1 MHAPLAAEAEAC
13 YPKDVMAPLL
23 IPALALLLG
32 PLSVHAADAR
42 RQAGD
47 AADLSES
54 ASLTGDASASREAAA
69 RPFDANRAEDNTV
82 VAPGVTRKSVRLTK
96 PGPDARRDKTVVP
109 NPVEKKDDGGS
120 KLTSGL
126 VMGGAAALGGLQGWF
141 SAGLLGAAAGA
152 GLGLAAAWLFHKK
165 DYGGAFGVTAG
176 AIIGTAFGGP
186 IGGLIGA
193 VVGGIVGHF
202 LGKLF
207 L

>member
-1 MHAPLAAEAEAC
+1 
-13 YPKDVMAPLL
+13 MAPLL

-32 PLSVHAADAR
+32 PLAARAADAHH
-42 RQAGD
+42 QAGD
-47 AADLSES
+47 AAALSE
-54 ASLTGDASASREAAA
+54 AAAEAGDLTGSREAAA
-69 RPFDANRAEDNTV
+69 RPFDANRSEDNTV
-82 VAPGVTRKSVRLTK
+82 VAPGVTRKSVRLSK
-96 PGPDARRDKTVVP
+96 PTGEKAAKVVVP
-109 NPVEKKDDGGS
+109 APVEKKKEEGS

-126 VMGGAAALGGLQGWF
+126 IMGGAAVLGGLQGWF

>member
-1 MHAPLAAEAEAC
+1 MAPLA
-13 YPKDVMAPLL
+13 L
-23 IPALALLLG
+23 ALAALLL
-32 PLSVHAADAR
+32 PALSR
-42 RQAGD
+42 AGD
-47 AADLSES
+47 ARVQAQDAAVVPLSG
-54 ASLTGDASASREAAA
+54 GDAAAREAAG
-69 RPFDANRAEDNTV
+69 RSFDGNPASETV
-82 VAPGVTRKSVRLTK
+82 VAGRDANGSPRLAK
-96 PGPDARRDKTVVP
+96 AAPIERPAKKEPPPAGKDA
-109 NPVEKKDDGGS
+109 NGGS

-126 VMGGAAALGGLQGWF
+126 VMGGAALLGGLQGWF

-193 VVGGIVGHF
+193 VVGGVIGHF

>member
-1 MHAPLAAEAEAC
+1 M
-13 YPKDVMAPLL
+13 L

-32 PLSVHAADAR
+32 PAPALAQGARQQADNAAVLSQGAVD
-42 RQAGD
+42 
-47 AADLSES
+47 
-54 ASLTGDASASREAAA
+54 TGDETTTREAAA
-69 RPFDANRAEDNTV
+69 RPFDGSLAEDNTV
-82 VAPGVTRKSVRLTK
+82 VAPGVTRKAARLSKPAPGSLQAKVEPPLGVETK
-96 PGPDARRDKTVVP
+96 HSS
-109 NPVEKKDDGGS
+109 GS

-126 VMGGAAALGGLQGWF
+126 VMGGAALLGGLQGWF
-141 SAGLLGAAAGA
+141 SAGIIGAAAGA

-193 VVGGIVGHF
+193 VVGGIIGHF

>member
-1 MHAPLAAEAEAC
+1 MAPLA
-13 YPKDVMAPLL
+13 L
-23 IPALALLLG
+23 ALAVFLC
-32 PLSVHAADAR
+32 PAARAHDAR
-42 RQAGD
+42 SQAVD
-47 AADLSES
+47 AAALPVSGD
-54 ASLTGDASASREAAA
+54 DASVREGAA
-69 RPFDANRAEDNTV
+69 RPFDGNPASETV
-82 VAPGVTRKSVRLTK
+82 VAGRDRTGAAVLAKSS
-96 PGPDARRDKTVVP
+96 
-109 NPVEKKDDGGS
+109 PVERAPKKEPPPAGEAGAGS
-120 KLTSGL
+120 SRLSTGL
-126 VMGGAAALGGLQGWF
+126 MMGGAALLGGMQGWF

-193 VVGGIVGHF
+193 VVGGVIGHF

>member
-1 MHAPLAAEAEAC
+1 ML
-13 YPKDVMAPLL
+13 PLL
-23 IPALALLLG
+23 LLLLCAAPARADNAERQARDAAVV
-32 PLSVHAADAR
+32 PLSGDDASVRERAARAFD
-42 RQAGD
+42 G
-47 AADLSES
+47 SPES
-54 ASLTGDASASREAAA
+54 A
-69 RPFDANRAEDNTV
+69 TV
-82 VAPGVTRKSVRLTK
+82 VAGRDRTGAAVL
-96 PGPDARRDKTVVP
+96 ARSS
-109 NPVEKKDDGGS
+109 PVERAPRQEPPPAGESRSGG

-126 VMGGAAALGGLQGWF
+126 VMGGAALLGGMQGWF

-193 VVGGIVGHF
+193 AVGGLIGHL

>member
-1 MHAPLAAEAEAC
+1 MAPL
-13 YPKDVMAPLL
+13 LL

-32 PLSVHAADAR
+32 PVSARAADAR
-42 RQAGD
+42 GQAGD
-47 AADLSES
+47 AALLSGS
-54 ASLTGDASASREAAA
+54 AQQAPDETGAREAAA
-69 RPFDANRAEDNTV
+69 RPFDGGNAADRTV
-82 VAPGVTRKSVRLTK
+82 VAPGVTRGAAPLAKPAAAGREAKVEPPPGVETK
-96 PGPDARRDKTVVP
+96 P
-109 NPVEKKDDGGS
+109 EGG
-120 KLTSGL
+120 KLTTGL
-126 VMGGAAALGGLQGWF
+126 MLGGAALLGGLQGWF

-193 VVGGIVGHF
+193 VVGGVIGHF

-207 L
+207 G

>member
-1 MHAPLAAEAEAC
+1 MPPL
-13 YPKDVMAPLL
+13 
-23 IPALALLLG
+23 ALALIALLL
-32 PLSVHAADAR
+32 PAVSR
-42 RQAGD
+42 AGD
-47 AADLSES
+47 ASVQAREAANVPLS
-54 ASLTGDASASREAAA
+54 GDDASVRERAA
-69 RPFDANRAEDNTV
+69 RPFDGSPESETV
-82 VAPGVTRKSVRLTK
+82 VAGRDRTGAAVL
-96 PGPDARRDKTVVP
+96 ARSS
-109 NPVEKKDDGGS
+109 PVERAPRKEPPPAGERGAG
-120 KLTSGL
+120 TSRLSTGL
-126 VMGGAAALGGLQGWF
+126 MMGGAALLGGMQGWF

-193 VVGGIVGHF
+193 VVGGVIGHF

>member
-1 MHAPLAAEAEAC
+1 MPPPLARRGRAC
-13 YPKDVMAPLL
+13 YPSRSMAPLL
-23 IPALALLLG
+23 LLSLLLCAVPARADSAVRQANDAAAV
-32 PLSVHAADAR
+32 PLS
-42 RQAGD
+42 GD
-47 AADLSES
+47 D
-54 ASLTGDASASREAAA
+54 AAA
-69 RPFDANRAEDNTV
+69 RDAAGRSFDGNPASETVVTGRDANGS
-82 VAPGVTRKSVRLTK
+82 PRLAK
-96 PGPDARRDKTVVP
+96 AA
-109 NPVEKKDDGGS
+109 PVEKAPRKEPPPAGGKQEGGG
-120 KLTSGL
+120 KLGTGL
-126 VMGGAAALGGLQGWF
+126 MMAGAALLGGMQGWF

-193 VVGGIVGHF
+193 VVGGVIGHL